1 MSDPTASVARMEA
14 AKAGTH
20 RIGTGGVGTGGVGTG
35 GVGTGVIGTGVDA
48 SSAGDGN
55 AGPVVAAGLTM
66 GEDGLIRC
74 AWADST
80 PEYRVYHDEEW
91 GRSVRSDDGIY
102 ERMTLE
108 AFQSG
113 LAWITILRKRPAF
126 RAAFADFSIA
136 RVATF

>member
-1 MSDPTASVARMEA
+1 MSDVVAILARMEA
-14 AKAGTH
+14 AEVRAQ
-20 RIGTGGVGTGGVGTG
+20 I
-35 GVGTGVIGTGVDA
+35 DP
-48 SSAGDGN
+48 
-55 AGPVVAAGLTM
+55 PVVAAGLTM

-80 PEYRVYHDEEW
+80 PEYRAYHDDAW
-91 GRSVRSDDGIY
+91 GQPVRTDDGIY

-136 RVATF
+136 RVAEFGETDVARLLALGAAPSRWTSPGAPACRPR